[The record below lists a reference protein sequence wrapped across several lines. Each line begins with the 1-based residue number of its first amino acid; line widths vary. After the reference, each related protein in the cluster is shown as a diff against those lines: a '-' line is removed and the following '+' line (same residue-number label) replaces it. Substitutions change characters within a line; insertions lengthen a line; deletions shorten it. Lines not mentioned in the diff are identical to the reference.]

1 MLMVFGSMRPASDYG
16 FFCDRE
22 KKVQSYRYQ
31 VWDRSRL
38 DSTDGKSN
46 LIRFMLGGESL
57 QNNLRQELRGI
68 QLSCRELGL

>member
-1 MLMVFGSMRPASDYG
+1 MRPASDCG

-31 VWDRSRL
+31 VWNRSRL
-38 DSTDGKSN
+38 NSTDGKSN
-46 LIRFMLGGESL
+46 LIRFILGGESL

-68 QLSCRELGL
+68 QLGCRELGL